1 MARSFLGPHPEPTVG
16 RTKTVKERGVDWLGL
31 DGRKALVAGAGGIGG
46 GVAAALAEAGADVV
60 VADVDEDRLAAAGTR
75 TLRADLG
82 TAEGSREC
90 VAKAV
95 ELLGGLDVFVHAVG
109 VNDRRPVL
117 DTPDEVW
124 DSIVTLNLNSAF
136 WTGRAAGEVM
146 VAAGQGRIVYLSSVS
161 GLLAH
166 PHHAPYAAT
175 KGGVNQLARVMAR
188 EWAGRGVTV
197 NAVAPGYTETGLT
210 RHHLDRPG
218 VRDELTSLVPA
229 GRLGTVEDLV
239 GPVLFLCSGRSA
251 FVTGHVLYADG
262 GRTLV

>member
-1 MARSFLGPHPEPTVG
+1 
-16 RTKTVKERGVDWLGL
+16 VKERTVDWLGL
-31 DGRKALVAGAGGIGG
+31 GGRKALVAGAGGIGG
-46 GVAAALAEAGADVV
+46 GIAVALSEAGAEVV
-60 VADVDEDRLAAAGTR
+60 VADIDEDRLAAVGTK
-75 TLRADLG
+75 TLRADLT

-90 VAKAV
+90 VARAT
-95 ELLGGLDVFVHAVG
+95 EMLDGLDVFVHAVG

-124 DSIVTLNLNSAF
+124 DDIVTLNLNSAF
-136 WTGRAAGEVM
+136 WTGKAAGEVM
-146 VAAGQGRIVYLSSVS
+146 TAAGHGRIVYLSSVS

-188 EWAGRGVTV
+188 EWAASGVTV
-197 NAVAPGYTETGLT
+197 NTVAPGYTETGLT

-229 GRLGTVEDLV
+229 GRLGTVDDLV
-239 GPVLFLCSGRSA
+239 GPVLFLCSDRSA
-251 FVTGHVLYADG
+251 FVTGHILYADG

>member
-1 MARSFLGPHPEPTVG
+1 M
-16 RTKTVKERGVDWLGL
+16 DWLGL
-31 DGRKALVAGAGGIGG
+31 HGRKALVAGAGGIGG
-46 GVAAALAEAGADVV
+46 GVAAALAEAGAEVV
-60 VADVDEDRLAAAGTR
+60 VADVDEERLAAVGTK
-75 TLRADLG
+75 TLRADLA

-90 VAKAV
+90 VTRAV

-117 DTPDEVW
+117 ETPDEVW
-124 DSIVTLNLNSAF
+124 DSIVTLNLSSAF
-136 WTGRAAGEVM
+136 RTGKAAGEVL
-146 VAAGQGRIVYLSSVS
+146 VPAGHGRIVYLSSVS

-175 KGGVNQLARVMAR
+175 KGGVDQLARVMAR
-188 EWAGRGVTV
+188 EWAGSGVTV

-210 RHHLDRPG
+210 RHHLDKPG

-229 GRLGTVEDLV
+229 GRLGAVDDLV
-239 GPVLFLCSGRSA
+239 GPVLFLCSERSA